1 MSLHDLTREDRLKL
15 MGFVCSFAWA
25 DLEIQDDEANLV
37 RKLVAQLE
45 LDGAEAEQVEAWL
58 KVPPRADDVD
68 PNDIPYEH
76 RQLFL
81 NVAMDMV
88 RADGQVEP
96 NEMENLSLLE
106 QLLR

>member
-1 MSLHDLTREDRLKL
+1 MSLQNLSKAERLRL

-25 DLEIQDDEANLV
+25 DLEVQDDERSLV
-37 RKLVAQLE
+37 RKLLKQLD
-45 LDGAEAEQVEAWL
+45 LDGDEEAQVEAWL
-58 KVPPRADDVD
+58 KVPPRAEEID
-68 PNDIPYEH
+68 PNDIPLEH
-76 RQLFL
+76 RQTFL
-81 NVAMDMV
+81 SVAMDVV